1 MPRLIFCLLI
11 SFASMSAIMAQGNDS
26 SGCASQLCIR
36 VNDALFSHINQSNDK
51 DSTVN
56 SNAGYTL
63 SFYKQL
69 SKNFYLGGGSGIEM
83 SRYYFEQ
90 IKKHDKVL
98 QMPLYMSLRIA
109 TDNQFV
115 SLIEE
120 AGILVPVQSNYAI
133 GTGAYLLTGFQVG
146 YKSLRMELS
155 YKILSAPQTQGKT
168 LFINNLNI
176 GLFLTLL
183 SN

>member
-1 MPRLIFCLLI
+1 MPVT
-11 SFASMSAIMAQGNDS
+11 MAQKNDS
-26 SGCASQLCIR
+26 NVFSNQLCIR
-36 VNDALFSHINQSNDK
+36 ANDALLSHINASNDK

-69 SKNFYLGGGSGIEM
+69 SKNFYLGGGSGIES

-98 QMPLYMSLRIA
+98 QMPLFMSLRIA

-120 AGILVPVQSNYAI
+120 AGLSVPLQSNYAI
-133 GTGAYLLTGFQVG
+133 GTGAYLLTGFQIG
-146 YKSLRMELS
+146 YKSLRMEMS
-155 YKILSAPQTQGKT
+155 YKMLSAPQTQGKT
-168 LFINNLNI
+168 LFINNINI
-176 GLFLTLL
+176 GLFLTIL